1 MIKHGKIIV
10 FAVIIIAILSFF
22 FFWNGNTPAQ
32 QEVSESNESITDTLP
47 AEDKSVEIKE
57 DAPPPTKENIYEKTE
72 IEKPQNV
79 TKDTPQET
87 EKTSVL
93 DNNITCSL
101 TVRCDDILKNL
112 QFLNK
117 DKVDIVPKDGKI
129 YENKNAIIYEGESV
143 FNVLSRELKKNKI
156 HFEFTKTPMYNSA
169 YIEGIG
175 NLYERDCGE
184 LSGWLYK
191 VNGQTPSLGCSQYI
205 LNNGDIVEFIYSC
218 NPSVN
223 VE

>member
-1 MIKHGKIIV
+1 
-10 FAVIIIAILSFF
+10 
-22 FFWNGNTPAQ
+22 
-32 QEVSESNESITDTLP
+32 
-47 AEDKSVEIKE
+47 
-57 DAPPPTKENIYEKTE
+57 
-72 IEKPQNV
+72 
-79 TKDTPQET
+79 
-87 EKTSVL
+87 
-93 DNNITCSL
+93 
-101 TVRCDDILKNL
+101 
-112 QFLNK
+112 
-117 DKVDIVPKDGKI
+117 VDIVPKDGKI